1 MIDDFNFRCSVG
13 KNGFSKDKKE
23 GDNKTPIG
31 TFKLGNIYFR
41 KDRIKK
47 LISKLKKIEIKKNM
61 GWCDDPKSKNYNKLI
76 KIKKNLKISYE
87 KLFRKDNKYDLFI
100 LIKYNYKKTYK
111 NKGAIFCI

>member
-1 MIDDFNFRCSVG
+1 MTIIIKNKETLLIDDFNFRCSVG

-47 LISKLKKIEIKKNM
+47 LISKLKKIEIKKIWDGVMIQKVRIIIN
-61 GWCDDPKSKNYNKLI
+61 
-76 KIKKNLKISYE
+76 
-87 KLFRKDNKYDLFI
+87 
-100 LIKYNYKKTYK
+100 
-111 NKGAIFCI
+111 